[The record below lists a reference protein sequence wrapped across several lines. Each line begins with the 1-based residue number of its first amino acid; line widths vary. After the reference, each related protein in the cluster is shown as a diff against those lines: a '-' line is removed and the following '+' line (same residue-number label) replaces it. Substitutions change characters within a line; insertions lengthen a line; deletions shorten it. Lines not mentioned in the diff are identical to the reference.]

1 MRKFPPIVAVWL
13 RSAFLAEVIV
23 QYEMI
28 EPAETA
34 PSALQSEGAR
44 VVVEYFTFAADSLS
58 PAQELSRVQRASRAI
73 SENER
78 FFIAGGNSDGALK
91 VSVVVHGAARANKV
105 GWAAGRVTGAREGA
119 DAGRRHGERIVQRR
133 AVSCIR

>member
-1 MRKFPPIVAVWL
+1 MRKFPSIAAVWL
-13 RSAFLAEVIV
+13 SSAFLAEVIV

-28 EPAETA
+28 EPAATW

-44 VVVEYFTFAADSLS
+44 VVLEYFTFRADSLS

-73 SENER
+73 SEDER
-78 FFIAGGNSDGALK
+78 FFIAGENSDGALK
-91 VSVVVHGAARANKV
+91 VSVVVQGAARADTV

-119 DAGRRHGERIVQRR
+119 DAGRRRVKRIVQRH
-133 AVSCIR
+133 AVSCMR

>member
-1 MRKFPPIVAVWL
+1 MRKFPPIAAVRL
-13 RSAFLAEVIV
+13 SSAFLAEVIV

-28 EPAETA
+28 EPAETS

-44 VVVEYFTFAADSLS
+44 VVVVYFTLAADSLS
-58 PAQELSRVQRASRAI
+58 PAQELTRVQRVSRAI
-73 SENER
+73 SEDER

-91 VSVVVHGAARANKV
+91 VSVVVQGAARADKV

-119 DAGRRHGERIVQRR
+119 DAGRRRVKGIVQRR
-133 AVSCIR
+133 AVSCMR